1 MPRTAILTPLEP
13 REHGRFTLGRRVQQ
27 RLLRPLPL
35 AVITC
40 VVALLALLAYGV
52 ASSGP
57 DTDLDEAV
65 AEGKRPAAP
74 AIDLPALDGGRATL
88 DDYRG
93 KVVVLNFWASWCE
106 PCREESPLLETW
118 HKALRENGG
127 TVVGVDV
134 RDVSSDARRFIREYD
149 LSYPQLRD
157 PDEEAMRDYD
167 VVGLPETFVLDRE
180 GRIVALR
187 RGPVDEEFLD
197 KTVTPLLIEGG

>member
-1 MPRTAILTPLEP
+1 LK
-13 REHGRFTLGRRVQQ
+13 
-27 RLLRPLPL
+27 RLLAPVPL
-35 AVITC
+35 AVSAC

-65 AEGKRPAAP
+65 AQGKRPAAP
-74 AIDLPALDGGRATL
+74 ALDLPGLDGGRSTL
-88 DDYRG
+88 EDYRG

-118 HKALRENGG
+118 HKALEKNGG

-134 RDVSSDARRFIREYD
+134 RDVSGDARRFVDEYG

-157 PDEEAMRDYD
+157 PDEDAMTDYD

-180 GRIVALR
+180 GRIVALK

-197 KTVTPLLIEGG
+197 RTVTPLLVEGG